1 MWEMN
6 APRCSCPGCA
16 SCSEWLSEGPGCWQP
31 RARSERHKDLATM
44 RCSECAAVRDAAI
57 QSTQGKGAGKGQ
69 SSTGSGAAAGTARRE
84 DDAQSSTGSD
94 SAAGT
99 ARREDD
105 ARIVQLNIDMRTCR
119 DEVRRNRLEITALS
133 DEVMRLQA
141 MMEDWAR
148 WYNNK

>member
-84 DDAQSSTGSD
+84 EDAQSSTGSD

-105 ARIVQLNIDMRTCR
+105 ARIAELKEVIRTYR
-119 DEVRRNRLEITALS
+119 EEVGALRKDLTELRREFMS
-133 DEVMRLQA
+133 FQA
-141 MMEDWAR
+141 RVEGWGR
-148 WYNNK
+148 W